1 VGEALVMT
9 AAGLAVAL
17 PAVLAYNLLGR
28 SASQL
33 EAVLEGLPMI
43 CMPSSEWMLHKG
55 WRHGIRSHEPPSGAE
70 TPINTINVTP
80 LVDVML
86 VLVVIFILAAP
97 MLAATLR
104 VQLPKAQAV
113 LQQAAVSKS
122 DALMVEV
129 SPAGEIWIQ
138 GAVTDDAAVQQQ
150 LEELGRRNPQAG
162 AAARRHQR
170 SLRSRGTGHGLGP
183 RSRPDAHRLCGRA

>member
-1 VGEALVMT
+1 MAF
-9 AAGLAVAL
+9 
-17 PAVLAYNLLGR
+17 GR
-28 SASQL
+28 MSRRQ
-33 EAVLEGLPMI
+33 
-43 CMPSSEWMLHKG
+43 
-55 WRHGIRSHEPPSGAE
+55 GAE

-104 VQLPKAQAV
+104 VQLPKAQTAV
-113 LQQAAVSKS
+113 QQTAVSKS

-138 GAVTDDAAVQQQ
+138 GGVADDAAVQQQ
-150 LEELGRRNPQAG
+150 LEELGRRRG
-162 AAARRHQR
+162 AVACRHQR
-170 SLRSRGTGHGLGP
+170 SLWSRGAGHGLGP
-183 RSRPDAHRLCGRA
+183 RSRPDAHRLCRGA